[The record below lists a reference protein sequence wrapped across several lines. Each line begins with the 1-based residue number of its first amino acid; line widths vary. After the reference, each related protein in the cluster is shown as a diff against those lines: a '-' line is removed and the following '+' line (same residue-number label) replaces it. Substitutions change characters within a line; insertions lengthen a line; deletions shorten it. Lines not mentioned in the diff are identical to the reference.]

1 MAWAPYNMYWL
12 GSFGSLFTRIL
23 LYQAL
28 DTPEYLQ
35 FSQEAGV
42 SELQLIPQ
50 YQAFLWPL
58 I

>member
-1 MAWAPYNMYWL
+1 MYWL

-28 DTPEYLQ
+28 DTQEYLQ